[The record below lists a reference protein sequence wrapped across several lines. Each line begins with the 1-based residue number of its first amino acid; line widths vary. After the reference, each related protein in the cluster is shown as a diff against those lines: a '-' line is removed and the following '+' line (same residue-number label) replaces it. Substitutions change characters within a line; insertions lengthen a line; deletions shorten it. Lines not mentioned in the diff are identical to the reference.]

1 VTCALILTGAPGT
14 GKSSV
19 LDALS
24 TLLEIE
30 GVEHSA
36 LESEHFARGL
46 PWLATPDWL
55 VQLEAVVGLQRN
67 AGRRL
72 FLVTATT
79 ETTNELRGVAD
90 AIDADRAVAVLLV
103 AAPDVVAE
111 RLGAREPDRWP
122 GKAALIAHARELAVS
137 MPHDLDGI
145 DLRIP
150 TDGRDPID
158 VATEVRK
165 AIAQRRGQARATR
178 PRRSSVASD
187 HRHDPDA

>member
-1 VTCALILTGAPGT
+1 V
-14 GKSSV
+14 
-19 LDALS
+19 
-24 TLLEIE
+24 
-30 GVEHSA
+30 
-36 LESEHFARGL
+36 

-72 FLVTATT
+72 FLVAATT

-145 DLRIP
+145 DLRIQ

-165 AIAQRRGQARATR
+165 AIAQ
-178 PRRSSVASD
+178 
-187 HRHDPDA
+187 